1 MDAGQLAAF
10 LLFADV
16 EEEQRAEVASH
27 VLRISAMFVADYREL
42 GAAIPS
48 LTASRRETMRERIE
62 QAPPRRPWSPPEACD
77 RRSRSRSAAAT
88 LVLAARPAPAR
99 VVAARGPWDR
109 VARPEQFRRIDAPRL
124 GRSRGRRPLSPPR
137 RSTPPHRSLP
147 RRGGGRARGRGR
159 GGGSRSAGRRLA
171 GRQGH
176 RRDPASAG
184 VRRRADRAE
193 ARRAPRRSAETGYG
207 AAEDGLT
214 VGGCSGLQQMGSSSS
229 RPARQSSSRP
239 ASNNVGASRY
249 GSKIAS
255 TMAMSA
261 IVDGPS
267 AGAVI
272 AARTLRKNGRL
283 RRLPPGGARRRV
295 LSNHSH
301 ERPAGAGLL
310 RSG

>member
-10 LLFADV
+10 LLFADL

-124 GRSRGRRPLSPPR
+124 AGAGVVALCRRPGAV
-137 RSTPPHRSLP
+137 RSTSIAATAGWWPS
-147 RRGGGRARGRGR
+147 RGRGR

-184 VRRRADRAE
+184 VRRRAGRAE

-229 RPARQSSSRP
+229 RPARQSSSRS

-295 LSNHSH
+295 LSKRSRH
-301 ERPAGAGLL
+301 ERPVGAGLL